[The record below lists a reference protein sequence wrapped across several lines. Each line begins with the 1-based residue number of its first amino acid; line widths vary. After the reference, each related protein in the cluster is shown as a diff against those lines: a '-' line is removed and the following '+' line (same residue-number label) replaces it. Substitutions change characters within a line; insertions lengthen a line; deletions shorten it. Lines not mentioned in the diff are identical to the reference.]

1 MNRLQRAT
9 EIMQGICA
17 GDWKM
22 EIPEGK
28 TWDDVAIARAFEI
41 ADKMLV
47 ASRDG
52 AYQEREET

>member
-9 EIMQGICA
+9 QIMQGMCA

-41 ADKMLV
+41 ADKMDLY
-47 ASRDG
+47 DG
-52 AYQEREET
+52 TYQEREET

>member
-1 MNRLQRAT
+1 MNRLERAT

-41 ADKMLV
+41 ADKMDLY
-47 ASRDG
+47 DG
-52 AYQEREET
+52 NYQEREEI

>member
-9 EIMQGICA
+9 EIMQGMCA

-41 ADKMLV
+41 ADKMDLY
-47 ASRDG
+47 DCD
-52 AYQEREET
+52 YKEREET